1 MNILWWQI
9 LLLTLYAGYQIL
21 DELQIY
27 SSLSAP
33 VFAGLF
39 AGLVMGDIKAGL
51 IIGGSMQLT
60 VLGVGT
66 FGGASKIDANS
77 GTILATAF
85 SVSLGMNPEQAIAA
99 IAVPVASL
107 MIQLDILARFANT
120 YFAHRI
126 DKMVED
132 MNYKGIERNFLM
144 GALPWSLSR
153 MIPVFLALAF
163 GGGLVQK
170 VVSVLNGDLKWLG
183 DGLSVA
189 GAVLPAVGFAILLR
203 YLPVKKHFPYLIL
216 GFTVT
221 ALLGTIFTNMQLLGT
236 SVASV
241 VKDFS
246 GVFNALPMLAVALI
260 GFALAA
266 ISYKNGQMI
275 PSGPAAKKE
284 HFKQINRRSLFTFQ
298 LGWNYERMQG
308 SGYLY
313 TILPQLR
320 KIYGDDTPELKEV
333 MKTHTQFF
341 NTSNF
346 FNTIITGIDLAIEE
360 KEGIAG
366 KQTVSG
372 LKTGLMGPFAAI
384 GDSIFAALIPTIF
397 GALAANMAINGN
409 PTGIFIW
416 IVAQIAVM
424 VFRWKQLE
432 FAYREGISLVTTMQ
446 HRLTALTDAATLLG
460 VFMVGA
466 LVATMV
472 NVKLSWAP
480 SIGDVTL
487 NMQNNLDMILPRLLP
502 AGIVGGVYWMLG
514 KKNMTSTKAIFIVLI
529 VCVALSALGVISK

>member
-33 VFAGLF
+33 
-39 AGLVMGDIKAGL
+39 GLVMGDIKAGL

-284 HFKQINRRSLFTFQ
+284 H
-298 LGWNYERMQG
+298 
-308 SGYLY
+308 
-313 TILPQLR
+313 
-320 KIYGDDTPELKEV
+320 
-333 MKTHTQFF
+333 
-341 NTSNF
+341 
-346 FNTIITGIDLAIEE
+346 
-360 KEGIAG
+360 
-366 KQTVSG
+366 
-372 LKTGLMGPFAAI
+372 
-384 GDSIFAALIPTIF
+384 
-397 GALAANMAINGN
+397 AANDSD
-409 PTGIFIW
+409 
-416 IVAQIAVM
+416 
-424 VFRWKQLE
+424 
-432 FAYREGISLVTTMQ
+432 EGEIE
-446 HRLTALTDAATLLG
+446 DDE
-460 VFMVGA
+460 
-466 LVATMV
+466 
-472 NVKLSWAP
+472 
-480 SIGDVTL
+480 I
-487 NMQNNLDMILPRLLP
+487 
-502 AGIVGGVYWMLG
+502 
-514 KKNMTSTKAIFIVLI
+514 
-529 VCVALSALGVISK
+529 